1 MHFIIN
7 RIGKWPNY
15 DGRFLGVSG
24 ISLIFDPSKPTGQRV
39 VEVKINNEPL
49 DINRKYKASS

>member
-1 MHFIIN
+1 MNN

-24 ISLIFDPSKPTGQRV
+24 ISLFFNPSKPAGQRV
-39 VEVKINNEPL
+39 VHVKINNEPL
-49 DINRKYKASS
+49 DVNRKYKASS